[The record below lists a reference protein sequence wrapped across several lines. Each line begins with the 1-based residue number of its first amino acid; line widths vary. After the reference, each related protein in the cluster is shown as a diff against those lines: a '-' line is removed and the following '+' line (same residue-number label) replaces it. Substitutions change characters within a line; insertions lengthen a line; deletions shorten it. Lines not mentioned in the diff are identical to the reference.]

1 MTSLL
6 VLASLLLLAWLWS
19 VWQRDGHARAMAEWS
34 YVPLVAA
41 VTCAVMAMGIW
52 LR

>member
-6 VLASLLLLAWLWS
+6 VLAALLIAGWIWS
-19 VWQRDGHARAMAEWS
+19 VWQRERGAAFMSDWS
-34 YVPLVAA
+34 YVPLVGAIIC
-41 VTCAVMAMGIW
+41 VVMAVGLW